1 MAGGR
6 PTDYTPEIVEKAKAY
21 LAWCVDEVIS
31 ENRIKVNIPSLEGLS
46 VATGITR
53 ETIYQWENEDGK
65 DEFSDIIKEIRSE
78 QAKRLLNNG
87 LAWTYNPTIAK
98 LMLTKHGYSDK
109 QETENKN
116 LNIDTT
122 PKELASMTDEQLQA
136 LLK

>member
-21 LAWCVDEVIS
+21 LKWCVDIFEDNKTI
-31 ENRIKVNIPSLEGLS
+31 VNIPSIEGLS

-65 DEFSDIIKEIRSE
+65 EQFSDIIKEIRSE

-98 LMLTKHGYSDK
+98 LMLTKHWYSDK

-116 LNIDTT
+116 LNIETT
-122 PKELASMTDEQLQA
+122 PQELATMTDEQLQA

>member
-6 PTDYTPEIVEKAKAY
+6 PTDYTPELVDKARAY
-21 LAWCVDEVIS
+21 LKWCVDEVVS
-31 ENRIKVNIPSLEGLS
+31 ENRIKVNIPSIEWLS
-46 VATGITR
+46 VETCITR
-53 ETIYQWENEDGK
+53 ETIYQWENEKGK
-65 DEFSDIIKEIRSE
+65 EEFSDIVKEIRSE

-98 LMLTKHGYSDK
+98 LMLTKHWYSDR

-122 PKELASMTDEQLQA
+122 PTELASMTDEQLQA

>member
-21 LAWCVDEVIS
+21 LKWCVDIFEDNKTI
-31 ENRIKVNIPSLEGLS
+31 VNIPSIEGLS

-53 ETIYQWENEDGK
+53 ETIYQWENEEGK
-65 DEFSDIIKEIRSE
+65 EQFSDIIKEIRSE

-98 LMLTKHGYSDK
+98 LMLTKHWYSDK

-116 LNIDTT
+116 LNIETT
-122 PKELASMTDEQLQA
+122 PQELATMTDEQLQA

>member
-21 LAWCVDEVIS
+21 LKWCVDIFEDNKTI
-31 ENRIKVNIPSLEGLS
+31 VNIPSIEGLS

-53 ETIYQWENEDGK
+53 ETIYQWENEEGK
-65 DEFSDIIKEIRSE
+65 EQFSDIIKEIRSE

-98 LMLTKHGYSDK
+98 LMLTKHWYSDK

-122 PKELASMTDEQLQA
+122 PTELASMTDEQLQA

>member
-21 LAWCVDEVIS
+21 LKWCVDIFEDNKTI
-31 ENRIKVNIPSLEGLS
+31 VNIPSIEGLS

-65 DEFSDIIKEIRSE
+65 EQFSDIVKEIRSE

-98 LMLTKHGYSDK
+98 LMLTKHWYSDK

-116 LNIDTT
+116 LNIETT
-122 PKELASMTDEQLQA
+122 PQELATMTDEQLQA

>member
-6 PTDYTPEIVEKAKAY
+6 PTDYTPEIVEKARAY
-21 LAWCVDEVIS
+21 LDWCGDEVIS
-31 ENRIKVNIPSLEGLS
+31 ENRIKVNIPSIEWLS
-46 VATGITR
+46 VDIGVNR
-53 ETIYQWENEDGK
+53 DTIYQWEKENGK
-65 DEFSDIIKEIRSE
+65 EEFSDIIMEIRAE
-78 QAKRLLNNG
+78 QANRLLNNG
-87 LAWTYNPTIAK
+87 LSWTYNPTIAK

-122 PKELASMTDEQLQA
+122 PTELATMTDEELQA

>member
-21 LAWCVDEVIS
+21 LKWCVDIFEDNKTV
-31 ENRIKVNIPSLEGLS
+31 VNIPSIEGLS

-53 ETIYQWENEDGK
+53 ETIYQWENEEGK
-65 DEFSDIIKEIRSE
+65 EQFSDIIKEIRSE

-98 LMLTKHGYSDK
+98 LMLTKHWYSDK

-116 LNIDTT
+116 LNIETT
-122 PKELASMTDEQLQA
+122 PQELASMTDEQLQA